1 MCGIAGYFGYQKLS
15 SKVISSTLQLMKSR
29 GPDYSDSFTHNK
41 GNKRINLLHSRLSII
56 DLRQRSNQPFVI
68 GSYVIIFNG
77 EIYNFESLRKNLNI
91 QNTKFSTN
99 SEYKNIVIKNLNQ
112 FFYVFLLDRLVT

>member
-1 MCGIAGYFGYQKLS
+1 MWYSWIFWI
-15 SKVISSTLQLMKSR
+15 SKIVLKSHIFNFTFNEITR
-29 GPDYSDSFTHNK
+29 PDYSDSFTYNK

-91 QNTKFSTN
+91 QK
-99 SEYKNIVIKNLNQ
+99 ILNFQ
-112 FFYVFLLDRLVT
+112 QIQIQKYY

>member
-1 MCGIAGYFGYQKLS
+1 MCGIAGYFGHQRLS
-15 SKVISSTLQLMKSR
+15 SKVISSTLHLMKSR
-29 GPDYSDSFTHNK
+29 VVQITQIASLIIK
-41 GNKRINLLHSRLSII
+41 EIKRINLLHSRLSII

-68 GSYVIIFNG
+68 GNYVIIFNG

-99 SEYKNIVIKNLNQ
+99 SDTSIIKIL
-112 FFYVFLLDRLVT
+112 Y

>member
-1 MCGIAGYFGYQKLS
+1 MCGIAGYFGHQRLS
-15 SKVISSTLQLMKSR
+15 SKVISSTLNLMKSR
-29 GPDYSDSFTHNK
+29 GPDFSDSFTYNK

-77 EIYNFESLRKNLNI
+77 EIYNF
-91 QNTKFSTN
+91 
-99 SEYKNIVIKNLNQ
+99 
-112 FFYVFLLDRLVT
+112 